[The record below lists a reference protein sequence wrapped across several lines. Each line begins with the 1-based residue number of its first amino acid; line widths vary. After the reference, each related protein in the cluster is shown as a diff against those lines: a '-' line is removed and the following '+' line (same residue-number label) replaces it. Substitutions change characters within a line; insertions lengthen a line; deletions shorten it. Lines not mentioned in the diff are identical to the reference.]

1 MARVQTS
8 GIASQKPARTDV
20 TRKIRSVPLTNN
32 LLAGIAVI
40 TLLAANAA
48 GAADIS
54 RPAPMPLAFV
64 APPFSWTGF
73 YVGANLDGGWARNTL
88 QDSFTGVSLG
98 NSSSGV
104 VGGRQLGYN

>member
-1 MARVQTS
+1 M
-8 GIASQKPARTDV
+8 
-20 TRKIRSVPLTNN
+20 
-32 LLAGIAVI
+32 
-40 TLLAANAA
+40 
-48 GAADIS
+48 
-54 RPAPMPLAFV
+54 AFV

-73 YVGANLDGGWARNTL
+73 YVCANLDGGWARNTL